1 MSQHTRGYQN
11 KTFDDC
17 FSPLTVWV
25 SGLAARALLAELS
38 DQPEDRGSNTTLSA
52 FMVSEGG
59 METKTLKTH

>member
-17 FSPLTVWV
+17 FSPLTVRV

-38 DQPEDRGSNTTLSA
+38 DQPEDGGSNTTLSA
-52 FMVSEGG
+52 FMVS
-59 METKTLKTH
+59 